1 MNGPSNMRR
10 KTDRGN
16 VSKLLALGHMVVAG
30 LLTLASPG
38 VLAQQQA
45 VPVSQQQVMLSF
57 APLVKH
63 AAPAVVNI
71 YTSKLVRQRLFMPF
85 MDDPIFQQ
93 FFGLPSGE
101 RRERMENSLGSGV
114 IVSHD
119 GLVVTSAHV
128 IQGADE
134 IRVVLADR
142 REFSAKLRTLDKKT
156 DLAVL
161 KIEGLTEKVPALELA
176 DSDAAEVGDLVIA
189 IGNPFGVGQ
198 TVTNGIVS
206 ALARTG
212 VEINDLNYF
221 IQTDAPINPG
231 NSGGA
236 LVGMDGRLLGINAA
250 IYSRSG
256 GSMGIGFAVPSNMVR
271 AVIEAVEQGKKRV
284 IRPWLG
290 IDGQNVTA
298 ELAASLG
305 LDRPGGII
313 VNKLLP
319 QSPLAGAGLRV
330 GDVVLSLNDK
340 PVDDI
345 AALRFRV
352 GTLAIGSQ
360 ATLGIA
366 RAGKPESLRFALIAP
381 PENPPRQET
390 TLPAQT
396 ILAGV
401 KVANLSPA
409 VVEELGLDETE
420 SGMGVVVLSM
430 RRTSPFGLELL
441 PGDRIVALNN
451 TRVNSVTALQELLQ
465 MGANRWLLQI
475 KRGERMLTFVI
486 GN

>member
-1 MNGPSNMRR
+1 MPRR
-10 KTDRGN
+10 VHSSDLQA
-16 VSKLLALGHMVVAG
+16 SLLAFLALV
-30 LLTLASPG
+30 LLAKPALASQTTA
-38 VLAQQQA
+38 L
-45 VPVSQQQVMLSF
+45 PVSQQQILLSF
-57 APLVKH
+57 APLVKQT
-63 AAPAVVNI
+63 APAVVNI
-71 YTSKLVRQRLFMPF
+71 YTSKVVRQRVMMPF

-93 FFGLPSGE
+93 FFGLPSGLK
-101 RRERMENSLGSGV
+101 RERMENSLGSGV
-114 IVSHD
+114 IVRGD

-142 REFSAKLRTLDKKT
+142 REFKARVLTVDKKT

-161 KIEGLTEKVPALELA
+161 RIDGLTEKVPALELA

-236 LVGMDGRLLGINAA
+236 LVGMDGKLVGINAA
-250 IYSRSG
+250 IYSQSG
-256 GSMGIGFAVPSNMVR
+256 GNMGIGFAVPSNMVR
-271 AVIEAVEQGKKRV
+271 AVVEAVEQGKKRV
-284 IRPWLG
+284 VRPWLG
-290 IDGQNVTA
+290 IDGQNVTP

-305 LDRPGGII
+305 LERPTGVL

-319 QSPLAGAGLRV
+319 LSPLSEAGLKI
-330 GDVVLSLNDK
+330 GDVILSLNDK
-340 PVDDI
+340 AVEDVS
-345 AALRFRV
+345 ALRFRS
-352 GTLAIGSQ
+352 GTLPVGSTAALQ
-360 ATLGIA
+360 IL
-366 RAGKPESLRFALIAP
+366 RAGKTETLRFALIAP

-390 TLPAQT
+390 TLPART

-409 VVEELGLDETE
+409 LTEELGLDEAD
-420 SGMGVVVLSM
+420 GAGVVVLGM
-430 RRTSPFGLELL
+430 KRESPFGLELL
-441 PGDRIVALNN
+441 TGDRIVALNN
-451 TRVNSVTALQELLQ
+451 TRINSVAALQELLQ
-465 MGANRWLLQI
+465 MGADRWLLQI
-475 KRGERMLTFVI
+475 KRADRMLTFVI

>member
-1 MNGPSNMRR
+1 MSGRNKMPRR
-10 KTDRGN
+10 VHSSDLQA
-16 VSKLLALGHMVVAG
+16 SLLAFLALV
-30 LLTLASPG
+30 LLAKPALASQTTA
-38 VLAQQQA
+38 L
-45 VPVSQQQVMLSF
+45 PVSQQQILLSF
-57 APLVKH
+57 APLVKQT
-63 AAPAVVNI
+63 APAVVNI
-71 YTSKLVRQRLFMPF
+71 YTSKVVRQRVMMPF

-93 FFGLPSGE
+93 FFGLPSGLK
-101 RRERMENSLGSGV
+101 RERMENSLGSGV
-114 IVSHD
+114 IVRGD

-142 REFSAKLRTLDKKT
+142 REFKARVLTVDKKT

-161 KIEGLTEKVPALELA
+161 RIDGLTEKVPALELA

-236 LVGMDGRLLGINAA
+236 LVGMDGKLVGINAA
-250 IYSRSG
+250 IYSQSG
-256 GSMGIGFAVPSNMVR
+256 GNMGIGFAVPSNMVR
-271 AVIEAVEQGKKRV
+271 AVVEAVEQGKKRV
-284 IRPWLG
+284 VRPWLG
-290 IDGQNVTA
+290 IDGQNVTP

-305 LDRPGGII
+305 LERPTGVL

-319 QSPLAGAGLRV
+319 LSPLSEAGLKI
-330 GDVVLSLNDK
+330 GDVILSLNDK
-340 PVDDI
+340 AVEDVS
-345 AALRFRV
+345 ALRFRS
-352 GTLAIGSQ
+352 GTLPVGSTAALQ
-360 ATLGIA
+360 IL
-366 RAGKPESLRFALIAP
+366 RAGKTETLRFALIAP

-390 TLPAQT
+390 TLPART

-409 VVEELGLDETE
+409 LTEELGLDEAD
-420 SGMGVVVLSM
+420 GAGVVVLGM
-430 RRTSPFGLELL
+430 KRESPFGLELL
-441 PGDRIVALNN
+441 TGDRIVALNN
-451 TRVNSVTALQELLQ
+451 TRINSVAALQELLQ
-465 MGANRWLLQI
+465 MGADRWLLQI
-475 KRGERMLTFVI
+475 KRADRMLTFVI